1 MSTRIEKY
9 KNIQNCGNELPNS
22 DTGRTAKE
30 VVFDAENIYLA
41 LKDKEETLE
50 GNYEKLDEEETEFVN
65 VYLDKLNELNTI
77 CKVDKKENAKSTN
90 NADKILKMESALRG
104 SRKMLDKITDEA
116 KLNKLKSAIRAV
128 EKIVLKLKNE

>member
-9 KNIQNCGNELPNS
+9 KNIQNCGNELPNA

-30 VVFDAENIYLA
+30 VVFDAENVYLA

-65 VYLDKLNELNTI
+65 LYLDTLNELNTI

-90 NADKILKMESALRG
+90 TDKILKMESALRG
-104 SRKMLDKITDEA
+104 ARKLLDKITDEA

-128 EKIVLKLKNE
+128 EKILLKLKNE